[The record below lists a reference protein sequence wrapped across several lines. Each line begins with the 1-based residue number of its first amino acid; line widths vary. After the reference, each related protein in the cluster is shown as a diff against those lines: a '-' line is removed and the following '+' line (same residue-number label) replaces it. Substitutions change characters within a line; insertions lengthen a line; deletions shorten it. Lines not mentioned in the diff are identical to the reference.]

1 MTTVN
6 ITKKKTFSNR
16 RFAIELF
23 VLFIFLFIIDLI
35 FKFDLKYFSAIV
47 IFFICYSFISIIF
60 PLLIIPFKFLFNIFF
75 SLIAKITNPILITL
89 CYILGIVPFGICY
102 KFYTIF
108 LKKKI
113 FQESYWREGNI
124 SVKNIDM
131 DEQY

>member
-89 CYILGIVPFGICY
+89 CYILVIVPFGICY

>member
-108 LKKKI
+108 FKKKI

-124 SVKNIDM
+124 SVKSIDM
-131 DEQY
+131 NEQY

>member
-108 LKKKI
+108 FKKKI